1 MPSIRANGLD
11 FEFESLGDS
20 RHPVILL
27 VMGLG
32 VQMILWPDELCRRLV
47 EKGFRV
53 VRFDNRDIG
62 LSTKLDHLGVPN
74 IGLEAIKFALHLK
87 MKAPYYIEDMAGDT
101 EALLAALGIERAHV
115 VGCSMGGMISQ
126 NLAVRAPGRVAS
138 LVSMMST
145 TGDRR
150 LPSPTRRAR
159 RAILLPLPKTGDVEG
174 ATVRMMK
181 LLRYIGS
188 NSLPAE
194 EEYLRALCE
203 RHVRRSFHPAGAAR
217 QLQAIAASGD
227 RTAVVRRIRVP
238 TLVLHGDEDPLLLP
252 ACGEATMKAINA
264 GGGSA
269 AMHTVRG
276 MGHDFPVQVLPELA
290 DRIAE
295 HCGKNP

>member
-1 MPSIRANGLD
+1 VPSIRANGLD

-32 VQMILWPDELCRRLV
+32 VQMILWPDELCRLLV
-47 EKGFRV
+47 GKGFRV

-74 IGLEAIKFALHLK
+74 IALEAIKFALHMKL
-87 MKAPYYIEDMAGDT
+87 KAPYYIEDMAGDT

-115 VGCSMGGMISQ
+115 VGASMGGMIAQ
-126 NLAVRAPGRVAS
+126 NLAVRAPARVAS
-138 LVSMMST
+138 LTSIMST

-150 LPSPTRRAR
+150 LPSPTRQAR
-159 RAILLPLPKTGDVEG
+159 KAILLPLPKKGDTEG
-174 ATVRMMK
+174 AIVRMMK

-188 NSLPAE
+188 RSLPAE
-194 EEYLRALCE
+194 EGYLRAICE

-217 QLQAIAASGD
+217 QLQAIAATGD

-238 TLVLHGDEDPLLLP
+238 TLVLHGDEDPLLQP
-252 ACGEATMKAINA
+252 ACGVATWKAINE
-264 GGGSA
+264 GGGNAS
-269 AMHTVRG
+269 MHAIRG
-276 MGHDFPVQVLPELA
+276 MGHDFPVQVLPEMA
-290 DRIAE
+290 ERIAE
-295 HCGKNP
+295 HCQKNP